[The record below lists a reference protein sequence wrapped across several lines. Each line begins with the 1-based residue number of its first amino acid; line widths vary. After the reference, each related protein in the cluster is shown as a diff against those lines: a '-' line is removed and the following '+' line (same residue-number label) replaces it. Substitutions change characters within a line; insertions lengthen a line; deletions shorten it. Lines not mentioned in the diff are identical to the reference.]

1 MGILRGETLVAEDQ
15 SLLVPISDLV
25 KDPYR
30 EVLAFPKPADSAV
43 QSRVHQLRKLGVS
56 GLEFKGPLKIG
67 RVSVLGKGVVGIVV
81 AGEGGGKKV
90 AVKIRR
96 VDSRRLNMIHEAS
109 MMSEANKAGI
119 GPHCLGYT
127 QDILM
132 MEFLKGQRL
141 PVWLSSLKGRGR
153 KSRVRS
159 TFRNLLE
166 QSVKLDAYGL
176 DHGELSRAHKNVLIT
191 DENRPWILDF
201 ESASMMRRVNNFTS
215 IAQYLFLGGG
225 FAKKVSQVLGTVEKS
240 ELVDCL
246 RLYKSGMTNDAF
258 EAALKLLKL

>member
-1 MGILRGETLVAEDQ
+1 MAEDQ

-30 EVLAFPKPADSAV
+30 EVLAFPKPSDSIV
-43 QSRVHQLRKLGVS
+43 QSRIRQLEKLGVS
-56 GLEFKGPLKIG
+56 GLEFAGPLKIG

-96 VDSRRLNMIHEAS
+96 VDSRRLNMIHEAT
-109 MMSEANKAGI
+109 MMSEANKIGI
-119 GPHCLGYT
+119 GPRCIGST
-127 QDILM
+127 QDILT
-132 MEFLKGQRL
+132 MEFLKGHRL

-159 TFRNLLE
+159 AFRNLLE
-166 QSVKLDAYGL
+166 QSVQLDAYGL

-201 ESASMMRRVNNFTS
+201 ESASLMRRVNNFTS

-225 FAKKVSQVLGTVEKS
+225 FARKVLQVLGPVEKS
-240 ELVDCL
+240 ELVGYL
-246 RLYKSGMTNDAF
+246 RLYKSGMTNNAF
-258 EAALKLLKL
+258 EAALKVLRL